1 MPTLEGDSEAR
12 YWPVLLVSFVA
23 TSLTHGLASSMGVFY
38 IEWHKEFPQS
48 SALVGWLSTSM
59 LAMLLCSSPV
69 GGALVNYFGVR
80 RTVVAGSVLSFAG
93 LLSASFAQQI
103 FVLFI
108 TIPFMAG
115 IGFGL
120 TYTGVMVVISECFHK
135 HHAMATGVSMSGA
148 SAGMVV
154 LPIFFRF
161 LIDQY
166 GWQRALLVTS
176 ALHANVLV
184 CAVVMRPPKHSHLK
198 RANRN
203 SSIRSVTVSQRTR
216 YRLERQASTNGD
228 QFEDAACSDAL
239 NRNISKVSFRAGN
252 DDEGTVF
259 IEQSLSGN
267 QFEDAACSDALNR
280 NISKVS
286 FRAGNDDEGTVFIEQ
301 SPSQN
306 CESEMKPTC
315 WERVQEFLHH
325 SGLSLFWT
333 NRVFSSF
340 MVSVVACA
348 SIYGIT
354 LPYIAARAKS
364 VGIPEF
370 EASLLVSVNGIGNL
384 LSRPTHGRL
393 LDANLMQP
401 AYVYAAFVALSTI
414 AAPIIASVESYAW
427 LVVSTVLIGMSA
439 GAYIPMQA
447 AIIRRIVGKE
457 RYPGG
462 FGVGLVCVSMGNMA
476 SAVIAGFMFDATGSY
491 SPGFIF
497 MAAMSGLGFI
507 VVIGIHILWDRLVP
521 DPRWPTVR

>member
-259 IEQSLSGN
+259 IEQS
-267 QFEDAACSDALNR
+267 
-280 NISKVS
+280 
-286 FRAGNDDEGTVFIEQ
+286 
-301 SPSQN
+301 PSQN